1 MKKILFILLLFVS
14 VCISVHADDYICS
27 NLSLSVLGHTLTK
40 PTIEYSIQQVYI
52 EEGKYKYKALPDTAV
67 VDSLHILETQTGQYN
82 VVLRQMGPLSV
93 DHQIVDVMNF
103 PRAIYYLKVFMGEC
117 ELMRQF
123 FNRRDWF
130 TDIEEPSAEALQ
142 DRTYKYIRNGQV
154 LIHRG
159 DADYDLTGRKME
171 LRE

>member
-1 MKKILFILLLFVS
+1 MKKEVVLIFFLFVS
-14 VCISVHADDYICS
+14 VCISVHAQDSIC
-27 NLSLSVLGHTLTK
+27 NGLSLSVMGNTFAK
-40 PTIEYSIQQVYI
+40 PTIEYVILQMYI

-103 PRAIYYLKVFMGEC
+103 PRAIYYLKVFMREC

-123 FNRRDWF
+123 FIRRDWS
-130 TDIEEPSAEALQ
+130 TEIEEQSEETSL
-142 DRTYKYIRNGQV
+142 DRTYKSFHNGQV

-159 DADYDLTGRKME
+159 DEEYDMTGRRIE
-171 LRE
+171 